1 MKNKIKIFRIYMNY
15 SQFDAAN
22 VNFGNPN
29 EPPSNPYGTQAL
41 NIPQQQTQQTQQ
53 TQQQTQKPQQ
63 KSNFDFFYKIQ
74 TFLNG
79 NTGTVLS
86 TAIGMAIGFSFKD
99 FITSSVTHILEPLI
113 IKMLSLTPLN
123 NYYNLAAYITQE
135 NTMLDI
141 KKFFSALFAFIFT
154 VITVYYISKFISFI

>member
-1 MKNKIKIFRIYMNY
+1 MNY
-15 SQFDAAN
+15 SEFNAAN

-41 NIPQQQTQQTQQ
+41 NIPQTQTQQQTQQTQQ
-53 TQQQTQKPQQ
+53 TQPSQQQNK
-63 KSNFDFFYKIQ
+63 FIFFNKIQ
-74 TFLNG
+74 TFLNSK
-79 NTGTVLS
+79 TGTVLS

-99 FITSSVTHILEPLI
+99 FIGSSVTNILEPLI

-135 NTMLDI
+135 NTILDI
-141 KKFFSALFAFIFT
+141 KKFFSALFTFIFT